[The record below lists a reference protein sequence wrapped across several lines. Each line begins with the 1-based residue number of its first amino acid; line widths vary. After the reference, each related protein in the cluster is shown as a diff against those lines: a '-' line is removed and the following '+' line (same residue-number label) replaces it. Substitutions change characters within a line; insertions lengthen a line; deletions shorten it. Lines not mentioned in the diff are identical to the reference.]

1 MCRRKPVRHP
11 FDLMAAS
18 IWRETMYGK
27 WLILAA
33 ALIGAGSA
41 EAQGLVGYA
50 GPPVQVYDRP
60 APPCGPDCIINTL
73 ADADRVAAIVRQA
86 ALLRAPARS
95 RRRKP
100 QGRRQRTV
108 RPRPRPAPPNQ
119 PDALDEIPTKP
130 LVSGGITRMEIQA
143 ALVDWCRSGHANQP
157 LCVKLRKRSGEQ

>member
-1 MCRRKPVRHP
+1 MCRRKPVRRP

-33 ALIGAGSA
+33 ALFGAGSV

-73 ADADRVAAIVRQA
+73 ADAVALRHCSSSRA
-86 ALLRAPARS
+86 AARS

-108 RPRPRPAPPNQ
+108 RPRPRPAPPNL
-119 PDALDEIPTKP
+119 A
-130 LVSGGITRMEIQA
+130 
-143 ALVDWCRSGHANQP
+143 
-157 LCVKLRKRSGEQ
+157 

>member
-73 ADADRVAAIVRQA
+73 ADAVIRVAPLFVKPRCCAQPPTQA
-86 ALLRAPARS
+86 AGPPATNGSAAAPA
-95 RRRKP
+95 
-100 QGRRQRTV
+100 G
-108 RPRPRPAPPNQ
+108 
-119 PDALDEIPTKP
+119 
-130 LVSGGITRMEIQA
+130 A
-143 ALVDWCRSGHANQP
+143 AKSA
-157 LCVKLRKRSGEQ
+157 